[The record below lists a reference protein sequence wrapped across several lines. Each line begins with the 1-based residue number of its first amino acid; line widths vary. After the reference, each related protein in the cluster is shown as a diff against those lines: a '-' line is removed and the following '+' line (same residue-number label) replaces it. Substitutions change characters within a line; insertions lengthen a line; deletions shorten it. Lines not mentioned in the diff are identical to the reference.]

1 MSIRAERVASL
12 IRHEIATMVSR
23 EYSDPGLGF
32 ITVTDVR
39 VTPDLRIA
47 RISFSILGDQKLK
60 EETMK
65 MLNGEKTRIKNVLGP
80 RLQLK
85 FIPTLEF
92 SLDDTLERV
101 ERINTLIK
109 KIHDEKDHAEHD

>member
-23 EYSDPGLGF
+23 EYSDPGFGF

-39 VTPDLRIA
+39 VTPDLRVA
-47 RISFSILGDQKLK
+47 KISFSILGDPNVK
-60 EETMK
+60 EQTMK
-65 MLNGEKTRIKNVLGP
+65 ALNGDKSRIRNILGP

-92 SLDDTLERV
+92 ALDDTLERV
-101 ERINTLIK
+101 DRINTIIK
-109 KIHDEKDHAEHD
+109 KIHDEQDNAKND

>member
-39 VTPDLRIA
+39 VTPDLRLA
-47 RISFSILGDQKLK
+47 KISFSVLGDQNLK
-60 EETMK
+60 DQTMK
-65 MLNGEKTRIKNVLGP
+65 MLNGDKSRIRNILGP

-92 SLDDTLERV
+92 SLDDTLDRV
-101 ERINTLIK
+101 ERINTIIK
-109 KIHDEKDHAEHD
+109 KIHDEQGHAEHE